1 MERFGS
7 LRSRAVPFAREN
19 IDTDQILPARF
30 LHLPRDA
37 DHGACLFRDLRLRPD
52 GTEAAEFPLNHPAWR
67 DPRSAR
73 IALGGRNFACGSS
86 RENAVW
92 AMHGHGFRAVIAP
105 SFGDIFAQNG
115 LKNGLLPVRLPAGTV
130 TMMIEQAMS
139 QPEAEVTVDLA
150 AQVVTAADGSEH
162 PFEIDP
168 FARTCLLEGIDE
180 LAFTLSH
187 QEEIAAFERRFG
199 RANS

>member
-1 MERFGS
+1 MDRFAPV
-7 LRSRAVPFAREN
+7 RSVAVPFARDN

-37 DHGACLFRDLRLRPD
+37 DHGACLFRDLRWRADGSEDPD
-52 GTEAAEFPLNHPAWR
+52 FPLNRAPWR
-67 DPRSAR
+67 DVR

-115 LKNGLLPVRLPAGTV
+115 LKNGLLPVRLPEATV
-130 TMMIEQAMS
+130 AAMIARA
-139 QPEAEVTVDLA
+139 EADPSAELTVDLQ
-150 AQVVTAADGSEH
+150 AQHVIDADGIAH

-168 FARTCLLEGIDE
+168 FARRCLLDGIDE

-187 QEEIAAFERRFG
+187 HEDIAAFENRIG
-199 RANS
+199 RDNQ

>member
-1 MERFGS
+1 MEPFRT
-7 LRSRAVPFAREN
+7 LRSVAVPFAGDN

-37 DHGACLFRDLRLRPD
+37 DHGACLFRDLRQQAD
-52 GTEAAEFPLNHPAWR
+52 GTEVADFPLNRREWR
-67 DPRSAR
+67 AAR
-73 IALGGRNFACGSS
+73 IALAGENFACGSS

-115 LKNGLLPVRLPAGTV
+115 LKNGLLPIRLPAATV
-130 TMMIEQAMS
+130 AAMIAQAEAA
-139 QPEAEVTVDLA
+139 PEGEVTVDLE
-150 AQVVTAADGSEH
+150 AQTVTAVDGTIH

-168 FARTCLLEGIDE
+168 FARKCLLEGIDE
-180 LAFTLSH
+180 MSFTLSH
-187 QEEIAAFERRFG
+187 HEDIAAFERRLG
-199 RANS
+199 RENF